1 MSMIYEER
9 ISSLEKRVEILEKT
23 ISVADIRQNKLGK
36 NFEQTLIK
44 QIDSIPTQHLVAISL
59 MIHNKQTKKEIE
71 ETLRDWG
78 KNYRSWFSGGNFNN
92 RLIKTLIVK
101 QSEQKNKIPMYTLTK
116 KGKIEAEKIINK
128 YVSSSQSE
136 AVS

>member
-1 MSMIYEER
+1 MSMMYEER

-23 ISVADIRQNKLGK
+23 ISVTGIRQNKLGK
-36 NFEQTLIK
+36 NFEQILIK
-44 QIDSIPTQHLVAISL
+44 QIDSIPTQHLVVISL
-59 MIHNKQTKKEIE
+59 MVHNEQTKKEIE

-78 KNYRSWFSGGNFNN
+78 KNYRSWFGGGNFNN

-101 QSEQKNKIPMYTLTK
+101 QSEQKNKIPTYTLTK

>member
-1 MSMIYEER
+1 MSMMYDER

-23 ISVADIRQNKLGK
+23 ISVTDTKQNKLSK
-36 NFEQTLIK
+36 NFEQPLIGK
-44 QIDSIPTQHLVAISL
+44 IDSIPIPHLVVISL
-59 MIHNKQTKKEIE
+59 RIHNEQTKKEIK

-78 KNYRSWFSGGNFNN
+78 KHYRSWFSGGNFNN

-101 QSEQKNKIPMYTLTK
+101 QSEQKNKISTYTLTK

-128 YVSSSQSE
+128 YISSSQSE

>member
-1 MSMIYEER
+1 MMYEER

-23 ISVADIRQNKLGK
+23 ISVTDTGQNKLGK

-44 QIDSIPTQHLVAISL
+44 RIDSIPTQHLVVISL
-59 MIHNKQTKKEIE
+59 RIHNEQTKKEIE
-71 ETLRDWG
+71 ETLRDWD
-78 KNYRSWFSGGNFNN
+78 KNYHSWFSGGNFNN

-101 QSEQKNKIPMYTLTK
+101 QSEQKNKIPTYALTK

-128 YVSSSQSE
+128 YTSSSQSE

>member
-1 MSMIYEER
+1 MTYDER

-23 ISVADIRQNKLGK
+23 ISVTDTRQNKLSK
-36 NFEQTLIK
+36 NFEQTLIRK
-44 QIDSIPTQHLVAISL
+44 VDSIPTQHLVVISL
-59 MIHNKQTKKEIE
+59 RIHNEQTKKEIE

-78 KNYRSWFSGGNFNN
+78 KSYRSWFSGGNFNN

-101 QSEQKNKIPMYTLTK
+101 QSEQKNKIPTYTLTK
-116 KGKIEAEKIINK
+116 KGKMEAEKIINK
-128 YVSSSQSE
+128 YISSSQSE